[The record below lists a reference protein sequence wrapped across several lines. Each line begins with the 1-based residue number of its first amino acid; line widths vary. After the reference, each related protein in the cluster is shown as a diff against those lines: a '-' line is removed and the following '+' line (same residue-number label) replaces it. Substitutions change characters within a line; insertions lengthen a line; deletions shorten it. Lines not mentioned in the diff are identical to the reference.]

1 MAVNET
7 LDFED
12 RKYVNPQRS
21 LDEQNSFITK
31 LRSLE
36 QNNLQK
42 IATDTH
48 NLGTDVPSNLGG
60 LSGIGTPNSIG
71 ISGADTGSAGIWRN
85 RYERPQVNALVGDLK
100 ATAQAQALNDSL
112 NNLLSQYKNRYNQ
125 AYRKAAKSS
134 GNNNN
139 TDDLL
144 DDNPFDTIPSDTS
157 WEVDNMYRNKAYRR
171 FNDLIREGMRANDA
185 AQKTYEEFFSG
196 LGEDTSDWDGS
207 AYFHRINELT
217 GSISDPRK

>member
-139 TDDLL
+139 NPDDPL
-144 DDNPFDTIPSDTS
+144 DDDPFDTISSDTS
-157 WEVDNMYRNKAYRR
+157 WEVEGLTQERARKYYRDLVTGGMNSFGAGRKA
-171 FNDLIREGMRANDA
+171 
-185 AQKTYEEFFSG
+185 YEEFFSG
-196 LGEDTSDWDGS
+196 LGEDTSDWDDL
-207 AYFHRINELT
+207 AYFKRFNELVGLVPT
-217 GSISDPRK
+217 K